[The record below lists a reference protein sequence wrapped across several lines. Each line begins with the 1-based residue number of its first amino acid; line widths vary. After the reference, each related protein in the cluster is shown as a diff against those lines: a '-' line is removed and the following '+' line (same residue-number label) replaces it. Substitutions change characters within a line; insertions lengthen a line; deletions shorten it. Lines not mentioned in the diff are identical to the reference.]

1 MDIKRIL
8 VTDTVKRVGEK
19 VLVKGWVSKIRDHG
33 GLIFIDLRD
42 WSGVVQLVIDPSKA
56 KDAYDIAK
64 SFGNEYVMSAL
75 GKVVNRDE
83 SVVNDE
89 LETGKVELHVEEIEL
104 INKSKTI
111 PFTLNTDG
119 HEINE
124 SLRHKYRYIDLRRK
138 RLRNNIKRRHDI
150 LLFIRNWMDSNDFT
164 EIQTPLLTVS
174 SPEGARD
181 FLVPS
186 RIHRGKFYALPQAPQ
201 QFKQLLMVGGVHR
214 YFQIAPCFRDEDP
227 RMDRHAG
234 AFYQIDVECSFMSQQ
249 SFFEL
254 MEPMFKVLVENMT
267 DKKILEYPFPQITYK
282 DVMDKYGSDK
292 PDLRFGMELSDVTEI
307 LKASEMRVFEDIKKG
322 KAILVHKS
330 FTRKELDDLTQR
342 AQKNGANGLL
352 WFKVSDSGK
361 FEGPVAK
368 FFSEDLFEQL
378 SKSLEQYGDKVK
390 TGDTVF
396 AVAGDEKIVNRVMND
411 LRLYFGDLLELKDK
425 GILAF
430 VWIVDF
436 PMYEWNDEEGKF
448 EFGHNPFSMPQGGM
462 KALKEKDPS
471 EILAYQY
478 DIGCNGF
485 EISSGAVRNH
495 EPETFIKAFEVTGY
509 TEDEVRR
516 EFGHMIEAFE
526 FGAPPHCGFAPGIDR
541 LMMLLFDEPNIR
553 EIYAFPKSSNAVE
566 MMTGAPR
573 AVNPAQLAE
582 LGIKL
587 VDDEGTIVY
596 DKVIQRLD
604 NAGVKYQVIEHKS
617 VKTSEAAAAVR
628 GTPMSMAPKAMIFKK
643 ISGDHFMVCVPADRK
658 INIEKVEDV
667 VGEKV
672 VLASSEDV
680 EFSFGVKVGAIPPF
694 GSLLGMEMYID
705 KDFWEKDE
713 VVFNAGRRDRSV
725 RMKAKD
731 LIKVAEPVS
740 QSKNLDFKL

>member
-1 MDIKRIL
+1 MEIKRSL
-8 VTDTVKRVGEK
+8 ATETTEKVGKK

-42 WSGVVQLVIDPSKA
+42 WSGIVQLVVDPSKA
-56 KDAYDIAK
+56 NDACKKAK
-64 SFGNEYVMSAL
+64 SFGNEYVISVL

-83 SVVNDE
+83 SVINKD
-89 LETGKVELHVEEIEL
+89 LETGKVEIHVEDVDL
-104 INKSKTI
+104 INKAKPI

-124 SLRHKYRYIDLRRK
+124 SLRHRYRYIDIRRE

-150 LLFIRNWMDSNDFT
+150 LLYIRNWMDKNDFT

-227 RMDRHAG
+227 RLDRHAG
-234 AFYQIDVECSFMSQQ
+234 AFYQIDVECSFTEQQ
-249 SFFEL
+249 DFFEI
-254 MEPMFKVLVENMT
+254 MEKMFEDLVNNLT
-267 DKKILEYPFPQITYK
+267 DKKAMKYPFPQITYK
-282 DVMDKYGSDK
+282 DVMDKYGSDR
-292 PDLRFGMELSDVTEI
+292 PDLRFGMELADVTEI
-307 LKASEMRVFEDIKKG
+307 LEASEMKVFKGVKKG
-322 KAILVHKS
+322 KAILVHRS
-330 FTRKELDDLTQR
+330 FTRKEIEDLTQR
-342 AQKNGANGLL
+342 AQNNGSNGLL
-352 WFKVSDSGK
+352 WFKVATSGK

-368 FFSEDLFEQL
+368 FFSEDLFKQL
-378 SKSLEQYGDKVK
+378 SASLEKYGDKVK
-390 TGDTVF
+390 PGDTVF
-396 AVAGDEKIVNRVMND
+396 AVAGDEKVVNRVMDN
-411 LRLYFGDLLELKDK
+411 LRLHFGDLLGLRDK
-425 GILAF
+425 GVLAF
-430 VWIVDF
+430 AWIVDF
-436 PMYEWNDEEGKF
+436 PMYEWNEEEGKF
-448 EFGHNPFSMPQGGM
+448 DFGHNPFSMPQGGM

-478 DIGCNGF
+478 DIVCNGF

-541 LMMLLFDEPNIR
+541 LTMLLFDEPNIR

-573 AVNPAQLAE
+573 AVKPEQLAE

-587 VDDEGTIVY
+587 VDDEGSIVY

-604 NAGVKYQVIEHKS
+604 NASVKYQVIEHKP
-617 VKTSEAAAAVR
+617 VKTSEEAAAVR
-628 GTPMSMAPKAMIFKK
+628 GTPMSMAPKAMILKK
-643 ISGDHFMVCVPADRK
+643 ESGGYFMVCLPADRK
-658 INIEKVEDV
+658 LDLEKVEKV
-667 VGEKV
+667 IGEKV

-680 EFSFGVKVGAIPPF
+680 ELNFGVKIGAVPPF
-694 GSLLGMEMYID
+694 GSILGIEMYMD
-705 KDFWEKDE
+705 KDFWNKDE
-713 VVFNAGRRDRSV
+713 VAFNAGRRDRSI

-731 LIKVAEPVS
+731 LIKVSEPVS
-740 QSKNLDFKL
+740 ESKNLDFKL